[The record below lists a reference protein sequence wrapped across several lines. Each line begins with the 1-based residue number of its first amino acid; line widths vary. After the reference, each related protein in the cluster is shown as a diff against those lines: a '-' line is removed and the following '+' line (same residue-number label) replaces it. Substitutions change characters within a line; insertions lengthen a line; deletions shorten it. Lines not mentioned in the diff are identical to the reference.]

1 MCRILCYTV
10 NKKEPKNLCMK
21 LLKKWEKRGSLTFG
35 ILSTQVEFGVWG
47 SVFCPGEIEREFLLG
62 FCRTW
67 KSGGESELTRFDL
80 EMNWRELKRHDG

>member
-10 NKKEPKNLCMK
+10 NKNEPKNLCMK

-35 ILSTQVEFGVWG
+35 ILSTQVGFGVRG
-47 SVFCPGEIEREFLLG
+47 SVFCSGEIEREFLLG
-62 FCRTW
+62 FGRTW

-80 EMNWRELKRHDG
+80 EMNWRELKGHDG